1 MSTLL
6 KLSGYLTLASA
17 ILIALYVL
25 SIDYMEYKFIYFIA
39 IIFGSLPVSLGA
51 ILTSRIYEKV
61 VEGKEEAR
69 EKGDTNYVKN
79 RNSQRDLY

>member
-1 MSTLL
+1 LSLLL
-6 KLSGYLTLASA
+6 KLSGYITLTCS
-17 ILIALYVL
+17 ILIAFYVL
-25 SIDYMEYKFIYFIA
+25 SIDYLEYKFIYFIA

-61 VEGKEEAR
+61 VEGKEEQA
-69 EKGDTNYVKN
+69 KDDTNYIKH

>member
-6 KLSGYLTLASA
+6 KLSGYVTLTCA
-17 ILIALYVL
+17 ILIAFYIL
-25 SIDYMEYKFIYFIA
+25 SIEYLEYKFIYFIA

-61 VEGKEEAR
+61 VEGKEMTR
-69 EKGDTNYVKN
+69 EKDNTNYIKN